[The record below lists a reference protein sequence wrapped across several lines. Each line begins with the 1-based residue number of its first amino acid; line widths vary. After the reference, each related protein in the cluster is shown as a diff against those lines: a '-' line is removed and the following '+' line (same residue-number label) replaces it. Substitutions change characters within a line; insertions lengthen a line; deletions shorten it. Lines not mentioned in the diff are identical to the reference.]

1 MTIQYVGYEQ
11 NLSAR
16 TYLFRVFNTLLQER
30 QFRLSV
36 KILLLEENKFK
47 LQDLPDLCF
56 SRLKRELSFETG
68 DQALPLQMSVS
79 DSELKK
85 YFEDHYPQ
93 KRKFSGPREPE
104 A

>member
-1 MTIQYVGYEQ
+1 MTIQYVGYEE
-11 NLSAR
+11 NLGTR
-16 TYLFRVFNTLLQER
+16 ICLFRVFNTLQER

-36 KILLLEENKFK
+36 NILLLKENKFK

-56 SRLKRELSFETG
+56 SRLKRELSFETE
-68 DQALPLQMSVS
+68 DQALPLQMNVS

-93 KRKFSGPREPE
+93 KRKFIDS